1 MSGTSS
7 SVDSHPEPPVGA
19 GAVLGD
25 PAYRRLLVS
34 RLAAALAVQIQSV
47 VVGWQLYD
55 MTHSA
60 LTLGWVGLA
69 QFLPM
74 AALVLPAGDAADRL
88 PRRWLLLASFVAMAV
103 ASALFLA
110 LTLAGTR
117 SPVGFYGVL
126 VLFGI
131 ARAFSGPSY
140 TALLPQIV
148 GEARLPK
155 AIALNSSVF
164 QIAVI
169 GGPALGG
176 AVYLAGPAAA
186 YALCAVLF
194 AGAALAVGLIR
205 AVLPARADTSKLPAL
220 QRFAAGIVYI
230 RTRPIILG
238 AISLD
243 LFAVLLGGATALLP
257 VYAHSILH
265 VGPLGLGALRSA
277 VAVGAFAMG
286 LYLARVSLTRR
297 AGHVMFAAVAVF
309 GLGTIVFG
317 LSTNFLL
324 SFAALVVMGA
334 ADMISVYVRSSL
346 IQLATPDAMRGRVN
360 AVNMLFIG
368 ASNELGEFESGVT
381 AALVGTVPAVILGG
395 LGTLGVVGLWMWLFP
410 ALRRVDTL
418 EDVTAE
424 READPT
430 QPPAAG

>member
-1 MSGTSS
+1 MSPAHAAVETE
-7 SVDSHPEPPVGA
+7 SVLKDT
-19 GAVLGD
+19 D
-25 PAYRRLLVS
+25 FRKLLAS
-34 RLAAALAVQIQSV
+34 RLFAATAIQIQSV

-88 PRRWLLLASFVAMAV
+88 PRRHLLITSSTAMMIA
-103 ASALFLA
+103 ALLFLG
-110 LTLAGTR
+110 LTLSGTE

-131 ARAFSGPSY
+131 ARTFSGPSL

-148 GEARLPK
+148 GERRLPK

-164 QIAVI
+164 QIAII

-186 YALCAVLF
+186 YLLSAVLF
-194 AGAALAVGLIR
+194 GLAATAILAIR
-205 AVLPARADTSKLPAL
+205 KVLPPRADTTRLPAL
-220 QRFAAGIVYI
+220 ERFAAGIRYV

-238 AISLD
+238 AISMD

-286 LYLARVSLTRR
+286 LYLARVSLNRR
-297 AGHVMFAAVAVF
+297 AGPTMFVAVAIF

-317 LSTNFLL
+317 LSTNFVL
-324 SFAALVVMGA
+324 SFAALAIMGA
-334 ADMISVYVRSSL
+334 ADMISMYVRSSL

-360 AVNMLFIG
+360 AVNMLFVG

-381 AALVGTVPAVILGG
+381 AALLGTVPAVIVGG
-395 LGTLGVVGLWMWLFP
+395 LGTLAVVGLWAAMFP
-410 ALRRVDTL
+410 ALRRIDRL
-418 EDVTAE
+418 DDVARQH
-424 READPT
+424 READ
-430 QPPAAG
+430 QAA